1 METFERKL
9 GHYHNFRLR
18 NDNNMFFQ
26 YELTVKML
34 KNRFG
39 KSADMYIERWIKN
52 NNWSPNIMFEM
63 EEEE

>member
-39 KSADMYIERWIKN
+39 KSADM
-52 NNWSPNIMFEM
+52 
-63 EEEE
+63 